1 MSPIKVLA
9 QKVTKINA
17 EVLVAGFFQD
27 DRPLTGLAADLDW
40 INNGILSRLILG
52 NRIRGKVKET
62 TLLAAQR
69 KLHVQKILMIGLGK
83 REELTQKILQDIYSH
98 IGQTLSQL
106 HIKDSAV
113 ELFGQ
118 TGRASEDAK
127 GIEAIIKS
135 LRVDSDRPME
145 LSLLVP
151 EEEQAQRIRQRVL
164 QLAGSA

>member
-1 MSPIKVLA
+1 MSSIKVLA

-27 DRPLTGLAADLDW
+27 DQPLTGLAAELDW
-40 INNGILSRLILG
+40 IYNGILSRLILR
-52 NRIRGKVKET
+52 NRIRGEVKET
-62 TLLAAQR
+62 TLLATQR
-69 KLHVQKILMIGLGK
+69 KLRAQKILMIGLGK
-83 REELTQKILQDIYSH
+83 REELTQRILQDIYSH
-98 IGQTLSQL
+98 IGQTLSKL

-113 ELFGQ
+113 ELFGL

-127 GIEAIIKS
+127 GLEAILKS
-135 LRVDSDRPME
+135 LRTDPDHPME

-164 QLAGSA
+164 HLAGSA